1 MIMATCSHG
10 EDHNSQTEINLF
22 GDLFGEDDESYQE
35 VEDAEAIAEQH
46 QNNEDTSVAPSYLLT
61 AILAGLYELPPMHIL
76 RYQTGWGRRVRYDP
90 EKLVR
95 LTPNFHPIGTL
106 LSIDGTTL
114 VLEKMMLR
122 RYTYDGEKQRC
133 SCMHFCIYRVQLQSP
148 EMLNQALKY
157 AALEE
162 QRHNPKGMDVS
173 NAGGGWHGRPRFF
186 EHEERLY
193 RVCTDVV
200 QEIENRQT
208 SPTCLK
214 LEPQDIECWV
224 NISKNGSWNRLH
236 THEGS
241 VWSGVYYVDD
251 GNSPPNHYGGR
262 MLLKPT
268 AHPKEDTYR
277 LSILE
282 KERFTQLSSEPRIE
296 QSRCE
301 YLEIDPVPG
310 HMIVFPGWLHHCVL
324 PLTQLDCS
332 RRRISVAFNING
344 KGIDTSR

>member
-1 MIMATCSHG
+1 MTMATCSRAG
-10 EDHNSQTEINLF
+10 DHSSQTEINLF
-22 GDLFGEDDESYQE
+22 GDLFDEDDESYQE
-35 VEDAEAIAEQH
+35 VEDVEAVTVQV
-46 QNNEDTSVAPSYLLT
+46 NDDPSVAPSYLLT
-61 AILAGLYELPPMHIL
+61 AILGGLYELPPIHIL

-95 LTPNFHPIGTL
+95 LKPDFHPIGTL
-106 LSIDGTTL
+106 LTIDSTTL
-114 VLEKMMLR
+114 VLEEMTLR
-122 RYTYDGEKQRC
+122 RYTYAEKQQF
-133 SCMHFCIYRVQLQSP
+133 SCMQFCIYRVQVQSP
-148 EMLNQALKY
+148 EKLNQALKD

-162 QRHNPKGMDVS
+162 QRNNPNGMDVS

-186 EHEERLY
+186 QHERRLY
-193 RVCTDVV
+193 RVCVDVI
-200 QEIENRQT
+200 QEIEKRQT
-208 SPTCLK
+208 RPTRLQ

-251 GNSPPNHYGGR
+251 GNSPPTHYGGR

-268 AHPKEDTYR
+268 AHPKEDTYT
-277 LSILE
+277 LSTLE
-282 KERFTQLSSEPRIE
+282 KVRFTHHSSE
-296 QSRCE
+296 SSMDVSGSE

-324 PLTQLDCS
+324 PLSHLDCS
-332 RRRISVAFNING
+332 SLRISVAFNVNG
-344 KGIDTSR
+344 EHESTR

>member
-1 MIMATCSHG
+1 MIMTTGTRAD
-10 EDHNSQTEINLF
+10 DHSSLIEINLF
-22 GDLFGEDDESYQE
+22 GDLFDEDDNSYQE
-35 VEDAEAIAEQH
+35 VEDVEAIAEQH
-46 QNNEDTSVAPSYLLT
+46 HSDDPSVAPSYLLT
-61 AILAGLYELPPMHIL
+61 AILAGLYELPPIHIL

-95 LTPNFHPIGTL
+95 LKPDFHQIGTI
-106 LSIDGTTL
+106 LSIDGTAL

-122 RYTYDGEKQRC
+122 RYNYAEKEQF
-133 SCMHFCIYRVQLQSP
+133 SCRHFCIYRVQVQRP
-148 EMLNQALKY
+148 EMLNQALRD

-162 QRHNPKGMDVS
+162 QRHNPIGMDVS

-186 EHEERLY
+186 QHERRLY
-193 RVCTDVV
+193 RVCVDVI
-200 QEIENRQT
+200 QEIEKRQT
-208 SPTCLK
+208 SPTRLQ

-251 GNSPPNHYGGR
+251 GNSLHHYGGR

-268 AHPKEDTYR
+268 AHPKEDTYT
-277 LSILE
+277 LSVLE
-282 KERFTQLSSEPRIE
+282 KDRFTELSSESHLE
-296 QSRCE
+296 LNGCE

-324 PLTQLDCS
+324 PLSQLDCRS
-332 RRRISVAFNING
+332 LRISVAFNVNG
-344 KGIDTSR
+344 E